1 MYILHVDG
9 SCKQG
14 RNLFW
19 REASDAAANL
29 CDEEGQLRMHV
40 GETDELL
47 HIR

>member
-1 MYILHVDG
+1 MDVLHVDG

-14 RNLFW
+14 CNLPW
-19 REASDAAANL
+19 CEACDATAYL
-29 CDEEGQLRMHV
+29 GDEEGQFRMHV